1 MNKFNQA
8 RLKYKPKKIE
18 YLLVAETPPQINSNR
33 FFYFENVYKQ
43 DSLFLETMKFLYP
56 YDTQY
61 IDTKIIRSMK
71 KSFLEKFK
79 QDGFY
84 LIDSLDKPFERKYS
98 TMQKVKLLINGQDQ
112 LLSKIKG
119 LLSMDTKVIL
129 IAAPVYKANF
139 NFLTENGI
147 PVINK
152 ELIDFPGSGGQK
164 KYRQKMKSIINI
176 SHL

>member
-1 MNKFNQA
+1 
-8 RLKYKPKKIE
+8 
-18 YLLVAETPPQINSNR
+18 
-33 FFYFENVYKQ
+33 
-43 DSLFLETMKFLYP
+43 
-56 YDTQY
+56 
-61 IDTKIIRSMK
+61 
-71 KSFLEKFK
+71 
-79 QDGFY
+79 
-84 LIDSLDKPFERKYS
+84 
-98 TMQKVKLLINGQDQ
+98 MQKVKLLINGQDQ

-176 SHL
+176 PPL